1 MKTEHKEA
9 IIQVLKNEIGSNES
23 FLKDLK
29 DKQEIKA
36 WKRTN
41 KLYKE
46 IIIELIKNFDVKPH
60 LIDGIKSLREKKPD
74 IKQAEHNFFEI
85 AEHLGIKIN
94 CNEKVMDCV
103 WDI

>member
-9 IIQVLKNEIGSNES
+9 IIQVLKNEISSNES

-41 KLYKE
+41 KLYRE
-46 IIIELIKNFDVKPH
+46 IIKLMKNENNNLDAKPH
-60 LIDGIKSLREKKPD
+60 IIDGIKSLREKKPD

-85 AEHLGIKIN
+85 AEHLGIEIK
-94 CNEKVMDCV
+94 
-103 WDI
+103 WDNFDNFW